1 MEQQQQQQQQEHID
15 SNNRTRSRKNKKIE
29 GTTNYTSISGVKKK
43 NFQVNKR
50 IERREG
56 YVW

>member
-1 MEQQQQQQQQEHID
+1 MEQEQQQQQHEHID

-29 GTTNYTSISGVKKK
+29 VTTNYTSISGGKKE

-56 YVW
+56 YV